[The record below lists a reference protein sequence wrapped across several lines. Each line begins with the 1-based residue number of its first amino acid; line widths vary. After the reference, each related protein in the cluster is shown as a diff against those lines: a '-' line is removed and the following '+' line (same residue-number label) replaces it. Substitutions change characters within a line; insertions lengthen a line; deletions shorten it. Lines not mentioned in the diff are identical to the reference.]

1 MTQSAV
7 VPTVVPSAV
16 PQASPATAPATARP
30 VPNGHGHVLNGLFCA
45 LDAVPGEH
53 DLDPVMAPEAASSP
67 ELTLAEVSRRTGYAL
82 EIVRRAA
89 MPPYHEADLPR
100 LYWRSRRIG
109 H

>member
-1 MTQSAV
+1 MPVKLSLLELLGLFDSIDV
-7 VPTVVPSAV
+7 V
-16 PQASPATAPATARP
+16 
-30 VPNGHGHVLNGLFCA
+30 FCA

-53 DLDPVMAPEAASSP
+53 DLDPTMPAEAASSP
-67 ELTLAEVSRRTGYAL
+67 VLTLAEVSRRTGYAP

-89 MPPYHEADLPR
+89 SAPYHEADLPR